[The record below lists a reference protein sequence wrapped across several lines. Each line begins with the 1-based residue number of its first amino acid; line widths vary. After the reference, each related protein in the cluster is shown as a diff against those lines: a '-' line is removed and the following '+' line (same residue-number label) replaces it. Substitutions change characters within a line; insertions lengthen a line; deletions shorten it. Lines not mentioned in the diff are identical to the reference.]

1 MGSGD
6 GAAPT
11 NTAHTATT
19 IAPSTMRELCPALA
33 NKIYFNYGGQGPL
46 PTPSLDAINAS
57 WRRIQE
63 LGPFTTDVWPFISAE
78 VNSTRG
84 RLARLCNVPAH
95 RLALSENVTSGCV
108 LPLWGLPLD
117 HGDHILISDC
127 EHPGVVAACQELA
140 RRQRLEIHTLPV
152 KQFRQGRDEQVKT
165 DDDVLSVLAQRLT
178 NRTRLVVLSH
188 LLWNTGQLMPIAAVA
203 AQLQAHPAQP
213 YLLVD
218 AAQSVGQIPV
228 SEAARAADIYA
239 FTGHKWA
246 CGPEGLGGVA
256 VSERVLSDS
265 QPTLIGW
272 RSLQDETRA
281 VADDPDPF
289 HHDSRRFEVA
299 TSCVPLMSGLRRSL
313 DLLDQEGSENDRINR
328 IRALSEQLWREL
340 SSIPGVSPLLEGPPP
355 AGLVSFRLNVETTPA
370 TPSDVVKAL
379 GAQQIWIRDLADPI
393 CLRACTHVCTSRNDI
408 EQLTQQIRRLS
419 AEDRCD

>member
-1 MGSGD
+1 
-6 GAAPT
+6 
-11 NTAHTATT
+11 
-19 IAPSTMRELCPALA
+19 MRDLCPALA
-33 NKIYFNYGGQGPL
+33 NKTYFNYGGQGPL
-46 PTPSLDAINAS
+46 PTPSLEAINAS

-63 LGPFTTDVWPFISAE
+63 LGPFTADVWPYISAE
-78 VNSTRG
+78 VNKTRG

-127 EHPGVVAACQELA
+127 EHPGVVAACHELA
-140 RRQRLEIHTLPV
+140 RRRQLQVHTLPV
-152 KQFRQGRDEQVKT
+152 KQCRLGRDQQART
-165 DDDVLSVLAQRLT
+165 DHDVLSAIEQQLT
-178 NRTRLVVLSH
+178 SRTRLVVLSH
-188 LLWNTGQLMPIAAVA
+188 LLWNTGQQMPIAAVA
-203 AQLQAHPAQP
+203 ARLQQHPAQP

-218 AAQSVGQIPV
+218 AAQSIGQIPV
-228 SEAARAADIYA
+228 AEAAQAADIYA

-256 VSERVLSDS
+256 LSERMLTEA

-299 TSCVPLMSGLRRSL
+299 TSCVPLMAGLRCSL
-313 DLLDQEGSENDRINR
+313 DLLDQEGSDGDRLER
-328 IRALSEQLWREL
+328 IRTLSKQLWEEL
-340 SSIPGVSPLLEGPPP
+340 RSIRGISPLLEGHPP
-355 AGLVSFRLNVETTPA
+355 AGLVSFQMHPEATRA
-370 TPSDVVKAL
+370 TPSEVVKAL
-379 GAQQIWIRDLADPI
+379 GTEQIWIRDLADPI
-393 CLRACTHVCTSRNDI
+393 CLRACTHICTNHGDMA
-408 EQLTQQIRRLS
+408 QLIDQIRTLS
-419 AEDRCD
+419 AMNS